1 VSDSTSD
8 NAGGRHRKPDSPE
21 PSRGYSWD
29 DTQDTGEIRT
39 AALGAGT
46 EDVLAAPGPDA
57 QAVRRTAGR
66 RRARRSPAHDRHR
79 DRAGHGS
86 ERGAA
91 SPPSEARTWRT
102 RRDRVAVV
110 LIVLGCV
117 LAAGT
122 IWAFSDQR
130 GTVQVTAEPPPPLPA
145 APASVPGTLTEMW
158 QAPSPATP
166 VPVAEGAT
174 VITGVGG
181 EVAGREAMTGQVR
194 WRYGR
199 DLPLCTVAAAW
210 DRVLAVHRKSGVA
223 GTTGCSEVTQLDPAT
238 GRRTAQRNGDA
249 EAGTRLV
256 VGDGHVTTTGNR
268 LLNTWR
274 DDLVKSAEY
283 GRVPALVNPEKQPRT
298 GCTYGTVA
306 ATSGKVGVI
315 ERCPEDPADRLT
327 VFKAAPDKSDKPE
340 PEFSTVLAGGSARLV
355 ALSEKA
361 AAVALPE
368 QNLLVIYGPEGREKS
383 AYPLDLPAAD
393 LAEEPAGGVVPT
405 AQGDKN
411 VYWFTGSRTMALAKD
426 DLTPKWTVNNT
437 LGAGTLFAGQFV
449 VPIEGGLAVMDEA
462 DGKTVRTI
470 GVDRRRHSGPV
481 ALSSTGPVL
490 LEQRGGT
497 VVALR

>member
-1 VSDSTSD
+1 MSDSASE
-8 NAGGRHRKPDSPE
+8 NAGGRHRRPDSPE
-21 PSRGYSWD
+21 PSRGYPRD
-29 DTQDTGEIRT
+29 GLPDTGEVRA
-39 AALGAGT
+39 AALGT
-46 EDVLAAPGPDA
+46 EDVLTDPAPDPDA
-57 QAVRRTAGR
+57 RAARPRAGR
-66 RRARRSPAHDRHR
+66 PARRSRW
-79 DRAGHGS
+79 S
-86 ERGAA
+86 
-91 SPPSEARTWRT
+91 T
-102 RRDRVAVV
+102 RRDRVAVA

-130 GTVQVTAEPPPPLPA
+130 ATVQVTAEPPPPLPE
-145 APASVPGTLTEMW
+145 APASVPGMLTEMW
-158 QAPSPATP
+158 RAPSPATP
-166 VPVAEGAT
+166 VPVADGAT
-174 VITGVGG
+174 AVTGANG
-181 EVAGREAMTGQVR
+181 EVAGRNAMTGQVR

-199 DLPLCTVAAAW
+199 DLPLCTVAAAS
-210 DRVLAVHRKSGVA
+210 DRVLAVHRKTGVA

-238 GRRTAQRNGDA
+238 GKRTAQRNGDA

-256 VGDGHVTTTGNR
+256 VGDGHVTTTGTR

-274 DDLVKSAEY
+274 DDLVKSGEY

-298 GCTYGTVA
+298 GCTFGTVA
-306 ATSGKVGVI
+306 AASGKVGVI

-340 PEFSTVLAGGSARLV
+340 PEFSTVLAGGSARLI
-355 ALSEKA
+355 ALSEKS

-368 QNLLVIYGPEGREKS
+368 QNRLVIYGPEGRERS
-383 AYPLDLPAAD
+383 AYPLNLPAAD
-393 LAEEPAGGVVPT
+393 LADEPAGGVVPT
-405 AQGDKN
+405 AQGDEN
-411 VYWFTGSRTMALAKD
+411 VYWFTGSRTMALTKD
-426 DLTPKWTVNNT
+426 DLTPQWTVNNT

-470 GVDRRRHSGPV
+470 GVDRRGHSGPV
-481 ALSSTGPVL
+481 ALASTGPVL